1 MYVKASTNN
10 VIIFIG
16 NVIMSFTSHRLI
28 ILTLKEKLEDIKV
41 VIRIVNRGGQTMHA
55 MVKRKRLKGQTIIYK
70 TLHRK
75 LKIK

>member
-1 MYVKASTNN
+1 MYVEASTNN

-16 NVIMSFTSHRLI
+16 HVIMSFTSRRPI

-41 VIRIVNRGGQTMHA
+41 VIRSVNRGQTMHA
-55 MVKRKRLKGQTIIYK
+55 MVKRKRLKGQAIIYK